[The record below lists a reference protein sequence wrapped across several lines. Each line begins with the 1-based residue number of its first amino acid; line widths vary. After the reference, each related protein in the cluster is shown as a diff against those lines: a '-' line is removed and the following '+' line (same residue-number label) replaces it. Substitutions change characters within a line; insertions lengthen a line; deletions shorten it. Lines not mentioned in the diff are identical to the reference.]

1 MIVEADWAAAQLA
14 APVLSSQSSAPNQ
27 LLTIKTTTIMAKE
40 LTVQEQRELL
50 ANPILAEV
58 KKFELQQRMGQML
71 TASTI
76 VPETYRGNL
85 GNCVIAID
93 MAQRMNM
100 NPIMVMQ
107 NLYIVH
113 GNPAWSARFMV
124 ACVNQCGRF
133 TPLEYE
139 VVGENPA
146 DKAFKCR
153 ALAYD
158 RNDVKKE
165 RPLYGTWITWA
176 MVDGEGLSKKSGSKW
191 LTMPEQ
197 MFRYRAASYWAKVYA
212 PEISMGFPTRD
223 ELADGAIDVD
233 FDDLS
238 ETYGPVFKADDTS
251 VVDEETG
258 EVKETPAAEPE
269 QPATPTP
276 QQAMQDA
283 IRAKAEQAATQ
294 KPQAAP
300 AQPTKEESQSLFGQ
314 EQQ

>member
-1 MIVEADWAAAQLA
+1 
-14 APVLSSQSSAPNQ
+14 
-27 LLTIKTTTIMAKE
+27 MAKE

-50 ANPILAEV
+50 ANPIIQEV
-58 KKFELQQRMGQML
+58 KKFEMQQRMATMF
-71 TASTI
+71 TSSTI
-76 VPETYRGNL
+76 VPETYRNNV

-139 VVGENPA
+139 VVGKNPA
-146 DKAFKCR
+146 DKTFKCR

-176 MVDGEGLSKKSGSKW
+176 MVDGEGWSKKSGSKW

-223 ELADGAIDVD
+223 EMADGITDVD
-233 FDDLS
+233 FDEVIDNIP
-238 ETYGPVFKADDTS
+238 ETPQQHSPVGDGSA

-258 EVKETPAAEPE
+258 EVKEKPAAEPE

>member
-1 MIVEADWAAAQLA
+1 
-14 APVLSSQSSAPNQ
+14 
-27 LLTIKTTTIMAKE
+27 MAKE

-146 DKAFKCR
+146 DKTFKCR

-176 MVDGEGLSKKSGSKW
+176 MVDGEGWSKKSGSKW

-258 EVKETPAAEPE
+258 EVKEGTESGTEPE
-269 QPATPTP
+269 QPATPSA
-276 QQAMQDA
+276 QQAIQDA
-283 IRAKAEQAATQ
+283 IKKKTEQATAKQPAQEKTVTQ
-294 KPQAAP
+294 
-300 AQPTKEESQSLFGQ
+300 QPTKEESQSIFGQ
-314 EQQ
+314 EQ

>member
-1 MIVEADWAAAQLA
+1 
-14 APVLSSQSSAPNQ
+14 
-27 LLTIKTTTIMAKE
+27 MAKE

-50 ANPILAEV
+50 ANPIIQEV
-58 KKFELQQRMGQML
+58 KKFEMQQRMATMF
-71 TASTI
+71 TSSTI
-76 VPETYRGNL
+76 VPETYRNNV

-124 ACVNQCGRF
+124 ACVNQCDRF

-146 DKAFKCR
+146 DKTFKCR

-176 MVDGEGLSKKSGSKW
+176 MVDGEGWSKKSGSKW

-223 ELADGAIDVD
+223 ELADGITDVD
-233 FDDLS
+233 FDEVIDNIP
-238 ETYGPVFKADDTS
+238 EVNKPAQPTNEGTNVA
-251 VVDEETG
+251 VDEETG
-258 EVKETPAAEPE
+258 EVKEDPAADPAPEPE
-269 QPATPTP
+269 QPATPSA
-276 QQAMQDA
+276 QQAIQDA
-283 IRAKAEQAATQ
+283 IKKKTEQATAKQPAQEKTVTQ
-294 KPQAAP
+294 
-300 AQPTKEESQSLFGQ
+300 QPTKEESQSIFGQ
-314 EQQ
+314 EQ

>member
-1 MIVEADWAAAQLA
+1 
-14 APVLSSQSSAPNQ
+14 
-27 LLTIKTTTIMAKE
+27 MAKE

-113 GNPAWSARFMV
+113 GNPAWSARFLV

-146 DKAFKCR
+146 DKTFKCR

-176 MVDGEGLSKKSGSKW
+176 MVDGEGWSKRNGNKW

-223 ELADGAIDVD
+223 EMADGITDVD
-233 FDDLS
+233 FDEVIDNIPEAPQQQPS
-238 ETYGPVFKADDTS
+238 PVGDGSA

-258 EVKETPAAEPE
+258 EVKEGTESGTEPEQPEPE
-269 QPATPTP
+269 QPATPSA
-276 QQAMQDA
+276 QQAIQDA
-283 IRAKAEQAATQ
+283 IKKKTEQATAKQPAQEKTVTQ
-294 KPQAAP
+294 
-300 AQPTKEESQSLFGQ
+300 QPTKEESQSIFG
-314 EQQ
+314 

>member
-1 MIVEADWAAAQLA
+1 
-14 APVLSSQSSAPNQ
+14 
-27 LLTIKTTTIMAKE
+27 MAKE

-50 ANPILAEV
+50 ANPIIQEV
-58 KKFELQQRMGQML
+58 KKFEMQQRMAQMF

-76 VPETYRGNL
+76 VPETYRGNI

-93 MAQRMNM
+93 MAQRMSM

-139 VVGENPA
+139 VVGDVPSKK
-146 DKAFKCR
+146 DFKVR
-153 ALAYD
+153 AVAYD

-165 RPLYGTWITWA
+165 HPLYGTWITWA
-176 MVDGEGLSKKSGSKW
+176 MVDGEGWSKRNGNKW

-223 ELADGAIDVD
+223 EVLDGVTDVD
-233 FDDLS
+233 FD
-238 ETYGPVFKADDTS
+238 EVIDDIPEVNKPAQPTEGTN
-251 VVDEETG
+251 VAVDEETG
-258 EVKETPAAEPE
+258 EVKEDYAADPAPEPE
-269 QPATPTP
+269 QPATPSA
-276 QQAMQDA
+276 QQAIQDA
-283 IRAKAEQAATQ
+283 IKKKTEQATAKQPAQEKTVTQ
-294 KPQAAP
+294 
-300 AQPTKEESQSLFGQ
+300 QPTKEESQSIFGQ
-314 EQQ
+314 EQ

>member
-1 MIVEADWAAAQLA
+1 
-14 APVLSSQSSAPNQ
+14 
-27 LLTIKTTTIMAKE
+27 MAKE
-40 LTVQEQRELL
+40 LTIQEQRELL
-50 ANPILAEV
+50 ASPILAEV

-113 GNPAWSARFMV
+113 GNPAWSARFLV

-133 TPLEYE
+133 TPLDYE
-139 VVGENPA
+139 VIGDVPSKK
-146 DKAFKCR
+146 DFKVR

-165 RPLYGTWITWA
+165 HPLYGTWITWA
-176 MVDGEGLSKKSGSKW
+176 MVDGEGWSKRNGNKW

-223 ELADGAIDVD
+223 ELADGVTDVD
-233 FDDLS
+233 FDEVYNDVTQQQS
-238 ETYGPVFKADDTS
+238 PVGDGSAI
-251 VVDEETG
+251 VNEETG
-258 EVKETPAAEPE
+258 EVTE
-269 QPATPTP
+269 QPATVDHGTHVPDQPGEAVTSEETSGPAQPATP
-276 QQAMQDA
+276 SAQQAIQDA
-283 IRAKAEQAATQ
+283 IRQKTEQAVKTATA
-294 KPQAAP
+294 PQNANN
-300 AQPTKEESQSLFGQ
+300 QSLFDQ
-314 EQQ
+314 EK

>member
-1 MIVEADWAAAQLA
+1 
-14 APVLSSQSSAPNQ
+14 
-27 LLTIKTTTIMAKE
+27 MAKE

-113 GNPAWSARFMV
+113 GNPAWSARFLV

-146 DKAFKCR
+146 DKTFKCR

-176 MVDGEGLSKKSGSKW
+176 MVDGEGWSKKSGSKW

-223 ELADGAIDVD
+223 EMADGVTDVD
-233 FDDLS
+233 FD
-238 ETYGPVFKADDTS
+238 E
-251 VVDEETG
+251 VVDNIPESTQQQPSPMGDGTAGDEETG

-269 QPATPTP
+269 QPAMPTP

-283 IRAKAEQAATQ
+283 IRAKAEQAAAH

>member
-1 MIVEADWAAAQLA
+1 
-14 APVLSSQSSAPNQ
+14 
-27 LLTIKTTTIMAKE
+27 MAKE

-50 ANPILAEV
+50 ANPIIQEV
-58 KKFELQQRMGQML
+58 KKFEVQQRMATMF
-71 TASTI
+71 TSSTI
-76 VPETYRGNL
+76 VPETYRNNV

-107 NLYIVH
+107 NLYIVN

-139 VVGENPA
+139 VVGKNPA
-146 DKAFKCR
+146 DKTFKCR

-165 RPLYGTWITWA
+165 HPLYGTWITWA
-176 MVDGEGLSKKSGSKW
+176 MVDGEGWSKKSGSKW

-223 ELADGAIDVD
+223 EMADGITDVD
-233 FDDLS
+233 FDEVIDNIPEAPQQQPS
-238 ETYGPVFKADDTS
+238 PVGDGSA

-300 AQPTKEESQSLFGQ
+300 EQPTKEESQSLFGQ

>member
-1 MIVEADWAAAQLA
+1 
-14 APVLSSQSSAPNQ
+14 
-27 LLTIKTTTIMAKE
+27 MAKE

-50 ANPILAEV
+50 ANPIIQEV
-58 KKFELQQRMGQML
+58 KKFEMQQRMATMF
-71 TASTI
+71 TSSTI
-76 VPETYRGNL
+76 VPETYRNNV

-139 VVGENPA
+139 VVGTDPA
-146 DKAFKCR
+146 KKDFKCR

-165 RPLYGTWITWA
+165 HPLYGTWITWA
-176 MVDGEGLSKKSGSKW
+176 MVDGEGWSKKSGSKW

-223 ELADGAIDVD
+223 ELADGITDVD
-233 FDDLS
+233 FD
-238 ETYGPVFKADDTS
+238 EVIDDIPEVNKPAQPTEGTNIA
-251 VVDEETG
+251 VDEETG
-258 EVKETPAAEPE
+258 EVKEDPAADPAPEHE
-269 QPATPTP
+269 QPATPSA
-276 QQAMQDA
+276 QQAIQDA
-283 IRAKAEQAATQ
+283 IKKKTEQATAKQPAQEKTVTQ
-294 KPQAAP
+294 
-300 AQPTKEESQSLFGQ
+300 QPTKEESQSIFGQ
-314 EQQ
+314 EQ

>member
-1 MIVEADWAAAQLA
+1 
-14 APVLSSQSSAPNQ
+14 
-27 LLTIKTTTIMAKE
+27 MAKE

-146 DKAFKCR
+146 DKTFKCR

-165 RPLYGTWITWA
+165 RPLYGTWITWE
-176 MVDGEGLSKKSGSKW
+176 MVDGEGWSKKSGSKW

-238 ETYGPVFKADDTS
+238 ETYGPVLRADDTS

-258 EVKETPAAEPE
+258 EVKEGTESGTEPGQPEPE
-269 QPATPTP
+269 QPATPSA
-276 QQAMQDA
+276 QQAIQDA
-283 IRAKAEQAATQ
+283 IKKKTEQATAKQPAQEKTVTQ
-294 KPQAAP
+294 
-300 AQPTKEESQSLFGQ
+300 QPTKEESQSIFGQ
-314 EQQ
+314 EQ